1 MLSYLRVSLSNSP
14 RDKKTQLLQLFPT
27 SNLILPKLIH
37 HFIVLSHRDLERQF
51 RFFSPP
57 SRIVSFATSATEEQY
72 CEMDLCKKRA
82 KICGEKEEEEE
93 GMDPQP
99 RRDRRNSR
107 PIVNGPPP
115 RNDGRRGCQR
125 ILLARILF
133 PLREAP
139 PSPSSLSFIYAV
151 TIILTP
157 SSNLLTKAVEPWNS
171 LTLLN
176 KREFLKEFQRE
187 EGRKI
192 ANLSPC
198 SPGGGRLQRNFIAP
212 FSSFRLPYLSR
223 FVSFLACFLFVR
235 ISTTRACY
243 RKRGFLIERDRI

>member
-1 MLSYLRVSLSNSP
+1 
-14 RDKKTQLLQLFPT
+14 
-27 SNLILPKLIH
+27 
-37 HFIVLSHRDLERQF
+37 
-51 RFFSPP
+51 
-57 SRIVSFATSATEEQY
+57 
-72 CEMDLCKKRA
+72 
-82 KICGEKEEEEE
+82 
-93 GMDPQP
+93 MDPQP

-133 PLREAP
+133 PLRETP
-139 PSPSSLSFIYAV
+139 PPPSSLSFIYAV
-151 TIILTP
+151 TIILAP

-212 FSSFRLPYLSR
+212 FSSFLIYL
-223 FVSFLACFLFVR
+223 VSFRSWLV
-235 ISTTRACY
+235 SSS
-243 RKRGFLIERDRI
+243 